1 MLDEIIVEEKNGV
14 KKLAGLF
21 EGCLREFVLTD
32 DKKANEGNIYI
43 GKIVK
48 KINTA
53 NGKGGYFLNIGCGR
67 EVFLN
72 AEEHF
77 LEPLEAS
84 EGQDVIVQVSQEQ
97 RDEKGA
103 RMTRFLHL
111 AGVYLVYNPYG
122 DEIEVSTKI
131 DDEDLRD
138 SLGQL
143 IDENTEDGGWVV
155 RTFAKQAKKEDILA
169 EIKEL
174 KNKFEDI
181 MSMAKKSKAPCLL
194 MAKDNVIEEMI
205 CRNADSLKKVIVN
218 NHLLEEKFKNTV
230 SVEYDAKAFEN
241 AGIYEMLA
249 EALQKSIKLKSG
261 GRIFIEETKA
271 FVAIDVDSGEGDAQG
286 GFAKLNIEAAKEIA
300 KQIVLRNLAGKII
313 IDFAGISEYRFL
325 KNAMDVLEQCL
336 AGDMAKARVLGLSR
350 AGNVEIVRNRR
361 RPSLSNLL
369 MKECEVCSGIGK
381 VEK

>member
-1 MLDEIIVEEKNGV
+1 M
-14 KKLAGLF
+14 
-21 EGCLREFVLTD
+21 
-32 DKKANEGNIYI
+32 
-43 GKIVK
+43 
-48 KINTA
+48 
-53 NGKGGYFLNIGCGR
+53 
-67 EVFLN
+67 
-72 AEEHF
+72 
-77 LEPLEAS
+77 
-84 EGQDVIVQVSQEQ
+84 
-97 RDEKGA
+97 
-103 RMTRFLHL
+103 
-111 AGVYLVYNPYG
+111 
-122 DEIEVSTKI
+122 
-131 DDEDLRD
+131 
-138 SLGQL
+138 
-143 IDENTEDGGWVV
+143 
-155 RTFAKQAKKEDILA
+155 
-169 EIKEL
+169 
-174 KNKFEDI
+174 
-181 MSMAKKSKAPCLL
+181 
-194 MAKDNVIEEMI
+194 
-205 CRNADSLKKVIVN
+205 IVN

-336 AGDMAKARVLGLSR
+336 AGDMAKVRVLGLSR